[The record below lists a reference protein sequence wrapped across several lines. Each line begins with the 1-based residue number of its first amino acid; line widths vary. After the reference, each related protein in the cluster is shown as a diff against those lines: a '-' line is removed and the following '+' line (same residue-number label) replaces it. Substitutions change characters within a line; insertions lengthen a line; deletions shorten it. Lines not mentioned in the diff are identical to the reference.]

1 MMTMLPE
8 LFKTTP
14 AVFAAG
20 EEYQIMIPVNGEA
33 LLWIEIGEYKYYDHS
48 NGIMISDTDM
58 HRVCV
63 PQKVLNEARAYT
75 VVYRKIIDRKPYYPE
90 SEDEVRTTFS
100 FRPVKSF
107 AETDTIRFYH
117 LSDTHG
123 RPEMPIEAAKY
134 FGDAL
139 DFLIFNGDMIDH
151 SGETKNFDVLF
162 RIAEELTHGEIP
174 IINSR
179 GNHDMRGY
187 CADRIKNYTPAVN
200 GLTYYTVHLGDLY
213 FILLDCAEDKDD
225 ASIEYGHTVACHAF
239 RQAQTAY
246 LKQIIADKKNTF
258 DSSDIAHTFVLCHM
272 PFTRIDR
279 APFNIEQDIYR
290 EWTRLLSDEVHPD
303 LMIAGHMHKAGIYR
317 PGDENDSYG
326 QSFSVVIAGEPQRDR
341 YIGGAFAVTKDQ
353 ITVHLTDNEKNA
365 AEIKL

>member
-1 MMTMLPE
+1 MTNIPE

-20 EEYQIMIPVNGEA
+20 EDYQIMIPVSGEA
-33 LLWIEIGEYKYYDHS
+33 LLWIEIGDHKYYDHS
-48 NGIMISDTDM
+48 NGIMVSDTDM

-63 PQKVLNEARAYT
+63 PQKILNEKKEYT

-107 AETDTIRFYH
+107 AETDTVRFYH

-151 SGETKNFDVLF
+151 SGDTKNFEVLF
-162 RIAEELTHGEIP
+162 RIAEALTHGEIP

-187 CADRIKNYTPAVN
+187 CADRIKDYTPAVN

-225 ASIEYGHTVACHAF
+225 SSIEYGHTVACHAF
-239 RQAQTAY
+239 REAQTEY
-246 LKQIIADKKNTF
+246 LRGIIADKENTF
-258 DSSDIAHTFVLCHM
+258 GAPDIAHTFVLCHM

-290 EWTRLLSDEVHPD
+290 EWTRLLSDDVHPD
-303 LMIAGHMHKAGIYR
+303 LMIAGHMHRAGIYR
-317 PGDENDSYG
+317 PSDENDSYG
-326 QSFSVVIAGEPQRDR
+326 VNFPVIIAGEPQSGR
-341 YIGGAFAVTKDQ
+341 YIGGAFAVTKNG
-353 ITVHLTDNEKNA
+353 ITIHLTDNERNA
-365 AEIKL
+365 EEVVL